1 MDEKRVFTAIS
12 DLFPKA
18 REHNTGIQTFYLQV
32 QENLGMDLDD
42 NLWIPFVWDT
52 VYTMMA
58 GSRQRINQ
66 DTSAYSHVKH
76 KTQADQE
83 SQNSE
88 NEAANVSIT

>member
-1 MDEKRVFTAIS
+1 
-12 DLFPKA
+12 
-18 REHNTGIQTFYLQV
+18 
-32 QENLGMDLDD
+32 MDLDD

-52 VYTMMA
+52 VYTMMN
-58 GSRQRINQ
+58 GPRQQMNQ
-66 DTSAYSHVKH
+66 DTSAHSHVKH